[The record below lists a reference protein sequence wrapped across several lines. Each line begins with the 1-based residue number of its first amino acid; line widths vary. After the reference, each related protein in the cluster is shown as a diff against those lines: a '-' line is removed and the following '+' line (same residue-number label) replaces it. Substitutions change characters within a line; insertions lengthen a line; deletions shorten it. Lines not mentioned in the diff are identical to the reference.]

1 MAHKL
6 GGNFL
11 WFAEADVEES
21 QDALMVP
28 ASAYLG
34 CDMVSGGV
42 NVFFEDIEGGATRE
56 TVKLSC
62 ANGNQKAV
70 IEALCRIMQAH
81 PHKGGKMIA
90 VADFNVA
97 NSQTAICAHSEFG
110 GLVTAVTIA

>member
-34 CDMVSGGV
+34 CDMISGGI
-42 NVFFEDIEGGATRE
+42 NLFFEDVEGGATRE

-62 ANGNQKAV
+62 ANGNQKTV
-70 IEALCRIMQAH
+70 IEAFCRIMQAH
-81 PHKGGKMIA
+81 PHAGGKLI
-90 VADFNVA
+90 VVGDFNVA
-97 NSQTAICAHSEFG
+97 NGQTAIGAHSEFG
-110 GLVTAVTIA
+110 GLVTNVTIA

>member
-62 ANGNQKAV
+62 ANGNQKTV
-70 IEALCRIMQAH
+70 MDALCRIMQAH
-81 PHKGGKMIA
+81 PHGGGEMIV
-90 VADFNVA
+90 VADYNVA
-97 NSQTAICAHSEFG
+97 NSQTAIGAHSDFG
-110 GLVTAVTIA
+110 GLVTAVTIT

>member
-28 ASAYLG
+28 ASSFLG
-34 CDMVSGGV
+34 MDPISGGL
-42 NVFFEDIEGGATRE
+42 NLYFEDVEGAATRE
-56 TVKLSC
+56 NVRLAC

-70 IEALCRIMQAH
+70 MDAFCRIMQAH
-81 PHKGGKMIA
+81 PHSNGKMI
-90 VADFNVA
+90 VVCDYNVA
-97 NSQTAICAHSEFG
+97 NGQAAIGSHAEFR
-110 GLVTAVTIA
+110 GLVTGVTIA

>member
-34 CDMVSGGV
+34 CD

-56 TVKLSC
+56 VVKLHCS
-62 ANGNQKAV
+62 NGNQKTV

-81 PHKGGKMIA
+81 PHAGGKMIA

-97 NSQTAICAHSEFG
+97 NSQVAIGAHSEFG
-110 GLVTAVTIA
+110 GLVTEVTIS

>member
-34 CDMVSGGV
+34 CDMVTGGI
-42 NVFFEDIEGGATRE
+42 NLFFEDIEGGATRE

-62 ANGNQKAV
+62 ANGNQKTVMDAM
-70 IEALCRIMQAH
+70 CRIMQAY
-81 PHKGGKMIA
+81 PHANGKMIV
-90 VADFNVA
+90 VADYNVA
-97 NSQTAICAHSEFG
+97 NSQSAIGAHSEFG

>member
-34 CDMVSGGV
+34 CDMVTGGV
-42 NVFFEDIEGGATRE
+42 NLFFEDIEGGATRE

-62 ANGNQKAV
+62 ANGNQKTV
-70 IEALCRIMQAH
+70 MDALCRIMQAH
-81 PHKGGKMIA
+81 PHGGGKMIV
-90 VADFNVA
+90 VADYNVA
-97 NSQTAICAHSEFG
+97 NSQTAIGAHSEFG
-110 GLVTAVTIA
+110 GLVTAVTIT